1 MVKVKNTGDIENMV
15 INSPFDMRR
24 IFSVTA
30 HVQHGKTTMT
40 DYLIKRAGLIR
51 ESDAGQ
57 LRVTNSEEDEI
68 SRGITIFNTIALL
81 SYEYE
86 GKEYIFQLND
96 TPGHISFTGEVSRA
110 LRGSDGAILLVDALE
125 GVMTQTETNVR
136 LAVGT
141 ELCKPI
147 LYINKADRLISEL
160 RIEAKEFY
168 QRIDKIVSAINRI
181 IEEVQPKGMDWT
193 VSFTANSVAVGS
205 GKDGWGFNMSVLK
218 AKGIKPDMV
227 FQKYAAG
234 DVLWLRKNLAL
245 DDVIL
250 QMVIEHLPDPLTAA
264 KYRIP
269 AKWPGDLESELGK
282 SLLNCDRDGQLLGMI
297 TKISIDQK
305 SFRPTITGRV
315 FSGTLHP
322 GDSLFL
328 MGRKERVRI
337 KRLGVMELDDL
348 MDLPEVPAGNLFACF
363 GFICPAGES
372 FVNGDLSDEEALDIT
387 PFEQIKYVAEPV
399 VSQSLKPKN
408 PQDIGKLADVVSKW
422 VMADNTATFKKDKD
436 SGEYI
441 LSGIDPLQIEI
452 LMFRITKQV
461 DVIQSDPIVVYR
473 ERPTVKSKEY
483 HTKSS
488 NGHNR
493 ILMGIEPLDDQTAQ
507 LIIEGRVTIDQKEKD
522 RAKILRDEAGWDPKE
537 SRNIWDIWEGNMLVN
552 GTHGLQR
559 LDRIKSNVVQ
569 AFREWAENGP
579 LAKEPVTAMKVTFT
593 DATIHEDPA
602 HTGYNEIAGMTVAG
616 LSLCFL
622 TTKPKIY
629 EPIQRVEIKTP
640 AGTEGSVIS
649 VLSTHRGQ
657 VLNMIPDESS
667 SGALVI
673 VQGKLPASET
683 VKIADEFRSA
693 TSGKAFFSYQFLGFE
708 PVPDSQKVMM
718 DIRKRKKLP
727 QEAPSAKN
735 FERFIYIRK

>member
-1 MVKVKNTGDIENMV
+1 MV
-15 INSPFDMRR
+15 INSPFDVRR
-24 IFSVTA
+24 IFSITA

-51 ESDAGQ
+51 EQDAGAV
-57 LRVTNSEEDEI
+57 RVTNSEEDEQ
-68 SRGITIFNTIALL
+68 SRGITIFNSIALL

-86 GKEYIFQLND
+86 GKEYLFQIND

-125 GVMTQTETNVR
+125 GIMTQTETNVR

-160 RIEAKEFY
+160 RVQEKEFY
-168 QRIDKIVSAINRI
+168 QRVDKIILGINRMI
-181 IEEVQPKGMDWT
+181 KEVQPAGMDWT
-193 VSFTANSVAVGS
+193 VSFTKNSVAVGS
-205 GKDGWGFNMSVLK
+205 GKDGWGFNMTILK
-218 AKGIKPDMV
+218 QKNIKPSLV
-227 FQKYAAG
+227 FEKYKAG

-264 KYRIP
+264 QWRIP
-269 AKWPGDLESELGK
+269 AKWPGDMDSEMGK
-282 SLLNCDRDGQLLGMI
+282 SLLALDPNGPLLGMI
-297 TKISIDQK
+297 TKITIDAK
-305 SFRPTITGRV
+305 SFRPIITGRV

-322 GDSLFL
+322 GDTIYL
-328 MGRKERVRI
+328 MGRRERVKL

-348 MDLPEVPAGNLFACF
+348 MDLEQVPAGNLFACF
-363 GFICPAGES
+363 GFICPSGES
-372 FVNGDLSDEEALDIT
+372 FVSGDLTDEEISEMT

-399 VSQSLKPKN
+399 VSQAIRPKN
-408 PQDIGKLADVVSKW
+408 PQDIARLGEVVSKW
-422 VMADNTATFKKDKD
+422 VMADNTATFKKDKE

-452 LMFRITKQV
+452 LVFRIKKQV
-461 DVIQSDPIVVYR
+461 EIELSDPIIVYR
-473 ERPTVKSKEY
+473 ERPTQSSLEY

-493 ILMGIEPLDDQTAQ
+493 ILMHIDPMDEDTTRCLQDGEVFA
-507 LIIEGRVTIDQKEKD
+507 DQKDKD
-522 RAKILRDEAGWDPKE
+522 RAKVLHEKAGWDPKE
-537 SRNIWDIWEGNMLVN
+537 GRNIWDVYEGNMLVN

-559 LDRIKSNVVQ
+559 LDRIKSYVCG
-569 AFREWAENGP
+569 AFRDWVENGP
-579 LAKEPVTAMKVTFT
+579 LAKEPVTGMKVTFT
-593 DATIHEDPA
+593 DATVHEDTA

-622 TTKPKIY
+622 STKPKIY

-640 AGTEGSVIS
+640 AGMEGSVIA
-649 VLSTHRGQ
+649 VLSSHRGQ
-657 VLNMIPDESS
+657 VMTMVPDEAS
-667 SGALVI
+667 SGAYVMI
-673 VQGKLPASET
+673 SGKLPAAET

-693 TSGKAFFSYQFLGFE
+693 TQGKAFFSYQFYDFE
-708 PVPDSQKVMM
+708 PVPDNAKTMKE
-718 DIRKRKKLP
+718 IRQRKKMPLEP
-727 QEAPSAKN
+727 PSAKN
-735 FERFIYIRK
+735 FERFIYVRK